1 MGDIE
6 VNDHGEFLRVAKALH
21 AQGTAGQGLRKE
33 LRAELKE
40 AAKPM
45 EAAVLE
51 HISQY
56 LPSGYAPVMAAG
68 LKVRPSQSLRGSG
81 AGLKLTGYAKGV
93 TRRRHIRVIDRG
105 TLRHPVW
112 GNREAW
118 VSQKV
123 KPGFWSEVL
132 SKSDVPLD
140 KIREAVRNVASKL
153 GG

>member
-6 VNDHGEFLRVAKALH
+6 INDHGEFLRVAKALH
-21 AQGTAGQGLRKE
+21 VQGTAGQGLRKE
-33 LRAELKE
+33 LRQQLKE
-40 AAKPM
+40 AASPM
-45 EAAVLE
+45 ESAVLA
-51 HISQY
+51 HVAQY

-81 AGLKLTGYAKGV
+81 AGLKLSAYSKGV

-105 TLRHPVW
+105 TLRHPVY

-118 VSQKV
+118 VSQRV

-140 KIREAVRNVASKL
+140 KIREAIRNVANKL